1 MKDLLKGKATNPHLS
16 VSAFFARSLQ
26 GLIHHYLSQYK
37 HFRNG
42 NEHKSELNIFRFCC
56 HKLSVQIL
64 LFFPQLQSF
73 AQRYWHFWEAAQDS
87 FLKTAILFHRWL
99 TTFHKAKS
107 GKIYFTLQYL
117 MVLLSFR
124 ISTKACFLSWNLH
137 SSNLKIHIFT
147 HHLF

>member
-73 AQRYWHFWEAAQDS
+73 AQILAFLRSSTGFILENCNLISPLINNIPQSKIRRDLFYSSILNGVIKLQDQ
-87 FLKTAILFHRWL
+87 H
-99 TTFHKAKS
+99 
-107 GKIYFTLQYL
+107 
-117 MVLLSFR
+117 
-124 ISTKACFLSWNLH
+124 
-137 SSNLKIHIFT
+137 
-147 HHLF
+147 